1 MSNPHEEGQ
10 KPSSKK
16 RTFDGSKQPMVA
28 LGMLN
33 TSKAISNAFTR
44 IAKRREWMT
53 TREQELIAKFNSENA
68 ADKRAALDE
77 ANKLKSD
84 NSKLAIVEEA
94 LKVKYSE
101 VDARELEKLQ
111 DVEFPSIG
119 LTSVQG
125 SDTAQ

>member
-1 MSNPHEEGQ
+1 MPNEVKQDPVGGKE
-10 KPSSKK
+10 PKK
-16 RTFDGSKQPMVA
+16 YNGSKQPMVA

>member
-1 MSNPHEEGQ
+1 MINPHEEGQ

>member
-1 MSNPHEEGQ
+1 MSNPIEEGQ
-10 KPSSKK
+10 NPQSKK

-53 TREQELIAKFNSENA
+53 AREQELRVKFNSENA

>member
-1 MSNPHEEGQ
+1 MINPHEEGQ

-101 VDARELEKLQ
+101 VDARELEKIQ

>member
-1 MSNPHEEGQ
+1 MSNPIEEGQ
-10 KPSSKK
+10 NPQRKK

>member
-1 MSNPHEEGQ
+1 MINPHEDGQ

-28 LGMLN
+28 LGILN
-33 TSKAISNAFTR
+33 TSKAISNVFTR

-77 ANKLKSD
+77 KKKKTMKMTNDGYPCGNGIFL
-84 NSKLAIVEEA
+84 
-94 LKVKYSE
+94 
-101 VDARELEKLQ
+101 
-111 DVEFPSIG
+111 
-119 LTSVQG
+119 
-125 SDTAQ
+125 